1 MLTFVSPKDRLLLR
15 LLKPKVAAW
24 RWFAKARGTAG
35 GVVLRHEY
43 LEQVLARQ
51 IQDYD
56 LFCVTAGFEFADGVY
71 KLKITTANDGAVD
84 RECHSLMEVATV
96 AAFKFK
102 SWMGSEVAS
111 VPQFATA
118 ALNARGPSD
127 FIEKYLELRRARK
140 LDHLR
145 RVWIMYL
152 TTPRDTAHNQQA
164 QINCIAGIL
173 FGNYGPAHASADVGK
188 ETSDELELLG
198 IDKRQAYDDIFDLMR
213 PLILK
218 DLQLHRPHAF
228 HLHTLCETEVELR
241 RLLAGDIGFLRAKRA
256 SMGADQLD
264 YMLGSELGL

>member
-1 MLTFVSPKDRLLLR
+1 MLTFVSPRDRVLLR

-24 RWFAKARGTAG
+24 RWFTRARRITGAP
-35 GVVLRHEY
+35 VLRHEY
-43 LEQVLARQ
+43 LERVLARQ
-51 IQDYD
+51 IRDYD
-56 LFCVTAGFEFADGVY
+56 LFCVTAGFEFGDGVY
-71 KLKITTANDGAVD
+71 KLKITTANDGVVD
-84 RECHSLMEVATV
+84 RECHSLLEVATI
-96 AAFKFK
+96 AAFSFK

-118 ALNARGPSD
+118 ALNSRSPSD
-127 FIEKYLELRRARK
+127 FIDKYLQLRRDRK
-140 LDHLR
+140 LDQLR
-145 RVWIMYL
+145 RLWLMYL
-152 TTPRDTAHNQQA
+152 TTPRDTLSNQEA
-164 QINCIAGIL
+164 QISCIAGIL
-173 FGNYGPAHASADVGK
+173 HRNYEPAHSAADVGK
-188 ETSDELELLG
+188 ETTDELELLG

-256 SMGADQLD
+256 SMSADQLD